1 MTFTKSTV
9 AYLAILVL
17 FFYAG
22 AVYTFA
28 SPPGSPYTVADNITD
43 PSCPPNALNCYVN
56 SVLADNGLTVS
67 GSTVQLGG
75 ALSKDTTIDQNGFN
89 FIISQPVLSL
99 GGTVVTAQGP
109 ALINSFPGTISG
121 YLVPNGDV
129 ARHITWVNPSGT
141 IATLSGSGDPT
152 FSRGGA
158 EVTTYYDP
166 ADTTT
171 GKLTLR
177 AYDTP
182 NGKNNRIVLAPEYVD
197 FQLTGGADFRINGDA
212 GVSGYVLTSTGSG
225 DSPVWQVTP
234 IAINGTTLYSAGF
247 TNTGNGGS
255 NNIFL
260 GDYAGSGV
268 SGGNSN
274 FFGNNAGNG
283 ASGAYTSNFFG
294 LNAGQNASGSWGAN
308 FFGENAGYGAT
319 AAYLGNFLGRFA
331 GQGATNARVSNFIG
345 YGSGYLSTNA
355 QQSNF
360 LGWSAGGEAPNASF
374 SNFMG
379 REAGF
384 SADNASSSNFLG
396 PYAGRYADN
405 AINSNFFGSRA
416 GHGAVSAA
424 NANFIGTNAGDS
436 AANARNSIFIGY
448 AAGSGD
454 SVNNTTNPEDFSILI
469 GKATSTGGF
478 SNSIAIGGSATN
490 TASNQFM
497 VGSATR
503 PIDTLVLTGSGGNTC
518 VLDVTVASPSCS
530 SDETLKTNIT
540 DLSPT
545 TLENLLKV
553 KTVSYNW
560 KNYPT
565 KGSQIGFLAQDLE
578 QYFPEVVST
587 APNGFKTVS
596 YGGMTPILVEAV
608 RELNVKINALALGQ
622 TPTTVF
628 DGIKIWLGDASNGIE
643 NLFAKKIT
651 TEQLCVRNA
660 SGETCLSREDLDK
673 LLQQQIVPSTPP
685 EVVPTSTQ
693 NSDPVNETSPEVSTP
708 VSNEVQSSEGTE

>member
-9 AYLAILVL
+9 AYLAILIL
-17 FFYAG
+17 LFYAG

-182 NGKNNRIVLAPEYVD
+182 NGKNNRIVLAPEYID
-197 FQLTGGADFRINGDA
+197 FQLTGADFRINGDA
-212 GVSGYVLTSTGSG
+212 GSSGYVLTSGG
-225 DSPVWQVTP
+225 VGVSPVWQVAPTS
-234 IAINGTTLYSAGF
+234 AVYVDGSDTLYSGTIGAGQG
-247 TNTGNGGS
+247 NTLFGK
-255 NNIFL
+255 NIFL
-260 GDYAGSGV
+260 GKDAG
-268 SGGNSN
+268 
-274 FFGNNAGNG
+274 G
-283 ASGAYTSNFFG
+283 AATSVDHSIYLGQQAG
-294 LNAGQNASGSWGAN
+294 LNATGASNSIFLGTDAGLGS
-308 FFGENAGYGAT
+308 T
-319 AAYLGNFLGRFA
+319 AAFNSQFIGLSA
-331 GQGATNARVSNFIG
+331 GAGAPYAHDSNFIG
-345 YGSGYLSTNA
+345 VG
-355 QQSNF
+355 
-360 LGWSAGGEAPNASF
+360 
-374 SNFMG
+374 
-379 REAGF
+379 AGF
-384 SADNASSSNFLG
+384 SADYAQAS
-396 PYAGRYADN
+396 
-405 AINSNFFGSRA
+405 
-416 GHGAVSAA
+416 
-424 NANFIGTNAGDS
+424 NFIGRDAGSGADS
-436 AANARNSIFIGY
+436 AATSNFIGSNAGSGAVNAENATFLGTQSGKDALNAENSIFIGTK
-448 AAGSGD
+448 AGEND
-454 SVNNTTNPEDFSILI
+454 TVDNTAGFNETTTFADTSILV
-469 GKATSTGGF
+469 GHRTSTGGF
-478 SNSIAIGGSATN
+478 SNSIALGAYATN

-497 VGSATR
+497 IGSATR

-578 QYFPEVVST
+578 QYFPEVVSV

-608 RELNVKINALALGQ
+608 RELNMKVNALALGQ